1 VAFTANVL
9 REEANR
15 ALLAGVDECLTKPVQ
30 LRLLR
35 AALERWLP
43 AARAA
48 SGEPAPPGEEPD
60 APVTRAVDVAVL
72 ENLIGG
78 NPVQAREILA
88 KFLESARQ
96 LAREMRRGLASGNP
110 GAVGF
115 VAHRLKSA
123 SRSVGARSM
132 GDICSRIENAGRG
145 GDMQAV
151 HGELPRFEAAL
162 ELVENDIARI
172 LARR

>member
-1 VAFTANVL
+1 
-9 REEANR
+9 
-15 ALLAGVDECLTKPVQ
+15 
-30 LRLLR
+30 
-35 AALERWLP
+35 
-43 AARAA
+43 
-48 SGEPAPPGEEPD
+48 
-60 APVTRAVDVAVL
+60 
-72 ENLIGG
+72 
-78 NPVQAREILA
+78 VQAREILA